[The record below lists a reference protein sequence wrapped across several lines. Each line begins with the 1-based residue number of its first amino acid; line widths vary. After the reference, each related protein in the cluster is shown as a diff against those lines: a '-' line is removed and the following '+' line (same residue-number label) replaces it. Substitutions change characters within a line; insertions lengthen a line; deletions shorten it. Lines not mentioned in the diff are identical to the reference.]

1 MFDGSL
7 PEIADLQG
15 LDYAALV
22 SAAAGWAR
30 VEAAAAARKQATMAE
45 LFGRATSLNTPEDRD
60 AWFVDPEKAVGNEL
74 GAAQN
79 ISAGMAINQA
89 LRGVMLRDRLP
100 KVGALFAD
108 GLISDMLARAIV
120 YRTAL
125 VTDPAAMAAIDTALA
140 EQVTRWGAW
149 SEKKTQQAIDALVA
163 VHDPGALRRKRTATN
178 ARTVEYGSPLDEA
191 GFTTVWARLYA
202 SDAAALEE
210 RLDELAHTVCSDDPR
225 TLKERHA
232 DAVGALAA
240 GATQM
245 HCECGND
252 TCEATRGD
260 HRPRNV
266 IVHVVTTDNTLTQA
280 QARRANRSATEDVS
294 PAPTPEPSEPPTE
307 SIDTPGASVPTEPPT
322 EPIDTPAEPDRA
334 DGPDAA
340 ELTPDRADGPD
351 AAELTPDRAEE
362 STPAEDPAAPEAPAS
377 TTTGTSRPAKCQP
390 TQAGT
395 AEPEQVPDTAAPEQ
409 ENAAASPEDTTRVSE
424 AQGLV
429 SPCPAEAY
437 VMGGGL
443 IGPDVLAGLL
453 DRATIRTITHPGT
466 SPPENRYRPSQA
478 LQDFVRAR
486 DLTCRFPRCDRPA
499 HLCDIDHAVPYPAGP
514 TSASDLR
521 CLCREHH
528 LLKT

>member
-1 MFDGSL
+1 
-7 PEIADLQG
+7 
-15 LDYAALV
+15 
-22 SAAAGWAR
+22 
-30 VEAAAAARKQATMAE
+30 
-45 LFGRATSLNTPEDRD
+45 RD

-149 SEKKTQQAIDALVA
+149 SEKKTQEAIDALVA
-163 VHDPGALRRKRTATN
+163 IHDPGALRRKRTATN

-210 RLDELAHTVCSDDPR
+210 RLDELAHTVCPDDPR

-252 TCEATRGD
+252 TCEATRRD

-266 IVHVVTTDNTLTQA
+266 IVHVVATDYTLAQA
-280 QARRANRSATEDVS
+280 QARRASRGAPEDVS
-294 PAPTPEPSEPPTE
+294 PAPTPEPS
-307 SIDTPGASVPTEPPT
+307 TPGASEPTEPPT
-322 EPIDTPAEPDRA
+322 EPIHTPAE
-334 DGPDAA
+334 
-340 ELTPDRADGPD
+340 
-351 AAELTPDRAEE
+351 PDRAEE

-377 TTTGTSRPAKCQP
+377 TTTDTPRPAKCEP
-390 TQAGT
+390 VQAN
-395 AEPEQVPDTAAPEQ
+395 
-409 ENAAASPEDTTRVSE
+409 NAAQEPTSDTTKVSE

-443 IGPDVLAGLL
+443 IGPEVLAGLL
-453 DRATIRTITHPGT
+453 DRATIRTIAHPGT

-486 DLTCRFPRCDRPA
+486 DLTCRFPRCDKPA

-528 LLKT
+528 LLVS